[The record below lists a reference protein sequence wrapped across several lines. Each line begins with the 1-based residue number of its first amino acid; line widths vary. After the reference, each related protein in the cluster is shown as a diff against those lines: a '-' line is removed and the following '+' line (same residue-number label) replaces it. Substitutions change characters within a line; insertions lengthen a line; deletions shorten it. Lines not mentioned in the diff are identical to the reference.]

1 MQHRVLLQPTP
12 AYFSLQ
18 TLFSSRQVTF
28 PQGSDPTE
36 LQPLLNAC
44 SPAGF
49 GLGRQTVH
57 DEAVR
62 KALKLPADRLG
73 LNLTTSLASASEGI
87 LDDIHDLMMPHAAG
101 LICAEP
107 YALNG
112 YCPDGE
118 SLDDVASQL
127 S

>member
-1 MQHRVLLQPTP
+1 MQHRLLLQPTP

-44 SPAGF
+44 SPARF

-62 KALKLPADRLG
+62 KALKLPAHLLG
-73 LNLTTSLASASEGI
+73 SKLTTSLLSKAMLS
-87 LDDIHDLMMPHAAG
+87 DIRDLMMPHAAG